1 MHPVPTWSIKPE
13 QIYAEA
19 LTWGQALC
27 LLERCVVTFPV
38 NTSSALLGAVGWI
51 AHPCCAS
58 HCQSAQADCSRVRS
72 SCDGVFHAVRT
83 CTACLHWNKWY
94 RCFLVDAL
102 LEQKPRSGA
111 EPVSHKLPCLWA
123 TWIQSFSVLEM
134 FVKSYSWPLASEQV
148 ACTLL
153 INRATARAVSEQTKV
168 LWEEDLLQLR
178 GLERGSHA
186 ARSVTSPVSK
196 AFCGEASVKAAT
208 APESP
213 RNLWELPLEST
224 KELSL
229 HCTVKLC
236 RAALGPTLLQMVM

>member
-1 MHPVPTWSIKPE
+1 M
-13 QIYAEA
+13 
-19 LTWGQALC
+19 
-27 LLERCVVTFPV
+27 
-38 NTSSALLGAVGWI
+38 NTTSALLGAVGWV

-102 LEQKPRSGA
+102 LEQKPWSGA
-111 EPVSHKLPCLWA
+111 EPVSHKLPRLWA

-168 LWEEDLLQLR
+168 LWEEDLLQLH
-178 GLERGSHA
+178 GLERGGHA
-186 ARSVTSPVSK
+186 ARSVTSSFQSFLWRGLGQSSHSSWVPQEPLQGV
-196 AFCGEASVKAAT
+196 ATGEYKGALLT
-208 APESP
+208 
-213 RNLWELPLEST
+213 
-224 KELSL
+224 L
-229 HCTVKLC
+229 HCKAVQSSTWAYPFANGHVKY
-236 RAALGPTLLQMVM
+236 